1 MTREGDGAMDTR
13 LIDELEREQL
23 EGLAKDKQIPEFGP
37 GDIVRVHVKIPEEG
51 GEGKEKRRERVQ
63 VFEGLVI
70 RKKGGGLKSTFTV
83 RKESHGV
90 GVERTFFLHSPMI
103 ERIEVVR
110 RQKPRRARLYFV
122 REKKGKVRFRERR

>member
-1 MTREGDGAMDTR
+1 LSREGDGAMDTR
-13 LIDELEREQL
+13 LIEELEREQMEQL
-23 EGLAKDKQIPEFGP
+23 SKGKNIPEFGP
-37 GDIVRVHVKIPEEG
+37 GDIVRVHVRIPEEG
-51 GEGKEKRRERVQ
+51 GEGKRKERVQ

-70 RKKGGGLKSTFTV
+70 RKKGGGIKYTFTV

-103 ERIEVVR
+103 ERIEVVK

-122 REKKGKVRFRERR
+122 REAKGKVKFRERR